1 MSLLETISERL
12 GDCIV
17 AAWIDTRTGRV
28 IEQLTPDPRLSDSP
42 RAADFVASALDAA
55 VEVMRSRER
64 PPRMVLLS
72 AHHVHIVQRAARDA
86 HRVLV
91 VVCERSPNL
100 GLAVSVVRALTES
113 EGA

>member
-12 GDCIV
+12 GDCLV
-17 AAWIDTRTGRV
+17 AAWVDARTGDV
-28 IEQLTPDPRLSDSP
+28 LEQHAPDPRLAAIP
-42 RAADFVASALDAA
+42 RADDFVTSALEAA
-55 VEVMRSRER
+55 AEVMRSRER

-72 AHHVHIVQRAARDA
+72 AHHVHIVQRARDA

-100 GLAVSVVRALTES
+100 GLAVSVVRTLVDA

>member
-1 MSLLETISERL
+1 MSLLETISDRL
-12 GDCIV
+12 GDCLV
-17 AAWIDTRTGRV
+17 AAWVDARTGNV
-28 IEQLTPDPRLSDSP
+28 LEQHTPDPRLAAMP
-42 RAADFVASALDAA
+42 RGDDFVTSALDAA
-55 VEVMRSRER
+55 AEVMRSRER

-72 AHHVHIVQRAARDA
+72 EHHVHIVQRARDA

-100 GLAVSVVRALTES
+100 GLAVSMVRALVDA

>member
-12 GDCIV
+12 GDCLV
-17 AAWIDTRTGRV
+17 AAWVDTRTGDV
-28 IEQLTPDPRLSDSP
+28 IEQHAPDPRLASLPPD
-42 RAADFVASALDAA
+42 DGFITSALDAA
-55 VEVMRSRER
+55 AEVMRSRER

-72 AHHVHIVQRAARDA
+72 AHHVHIVQRARDT

-100 GLAVSVVRALTES
+100 GLAVSVVRALVET